1 METKTNTARAAW
13 SLAEISDL
21 TGLSIGY
28 LRNEQRAGRLP
39 VKKFGRRVLVL
50 DHELQLYLERGS
62 ESQPDSDVQNTA
74 A

>member
-1 METKTNTARAAW
+1 MEIEAPSSRAAW
-13 SLAEISDL
+13 SLAEISHR

-39 VKKFGRRVLVL
+39 VKRFGRRILVL
-50 DHELQLYLERGS
+50 DGDLQKYLAQGS
-62 ESQPDSDVQNTA
+62 ERARDLQNA